1 MFCDGLYHFHLF
13 CLPWQ
18 KNDVHLW
25 IDWIEGTSLFFT
37 RGWRRSRC
45 GSNQDLSKLFSL
57 KDCHRKICRGGW
69 PTMNRFVIL
78 GKKKSTISNISMIGP
93 FCLWLDWVVF
103 PLQQRRALF
112 VEYRLYF
119 GCDFSG
125 NCGLTH
131 FGWFWPFCGIWKFLL
146 VRGRNSGSPLS
157 RLPCHLNSWALYSCI
172 CVFVFVFV
180 LLYSYISIYV
190 FVFVY
195 LRISLCAQL

>member
-25 IDWIEGTSLFFT
+25 IDWIEGTSLFSLGVGEDQDADPT
-37 RGWRRSRC
+37 RIYQSFFLWRIATERYI
-45 GSNQDLSKLFSL
+45 
-57 KDCHRKICRGGW
+57 HICRGGMTDDESICDLG
-69 PTMNRFVIL
+69 PTNI
-78 GKKKSTISNISMIGP
+78 STISNISMIGP

-103 PLQQRRALF
+103 PFQQWRALF
-112 VEYRLYF
+112 VEYRLDF

-157 RLPCHLNSWALYSCI
+157 RLPCHLNSWA
-172 CVFVFVFV
+172 
-180 LLYSYISIYV
+180 
-190 FVFVY
+190 
-195 LRISLCAQL
+195 

>member
-1 MFCDGLYHFHLF
+1 MDCIIFIFF

-57 KDCHRKICRGGW
+57 KDCHRKIYTYMQRGDDQRW
-69 PTMNRFVIL
+69 IDLWSWAKKYFHNLQYLNDRTFLSLAWLSRISPPTA
-78 GKKKSTISNISMIGP
+78 KSS
-93 FCLWLDWVVF
+93 
-103 PLQQRRALF
+103 F
-112 VEYRLYF
+112 VENRLDF

-157 RLPCHLNSWALYSCI
+157 RLPCHLNSWA
-172 CVFVFVFV
+172 
-180 LLYSYISIYV
+180 
-190 FVFVY
+190 
-195 LRISLCAQL
+195 